1 MLLSGWRRALLAM
14 LAGAVATLALAP
26 FNIPA
31 VGFLSFPVLVWLI
44 DGASGEPGRS
54 ALRRAFPAFRIGWC
68 FGFGYFVGGLWW
80 LGSALLVDGPE
91 FAWALPLAVV
101 GLPAVLAIYHGLG
114 CLLARLAWSGGP
126 WRLLALAAGLSA
138 AEVARGT
145 LFTGFPWNEIG
156 VMAVPVPLLMQV
168 LALVG
173 LHAMTLLA
181 IFVFSLPA
189 LVVGRRRGR
198 GTVVVLGLVLVAAQ
212 VGYGA
217 WRLAAPPLPPVD
229 GVALRIV
236 QPNVLQGQKWDPA
249 EAERIFSRLLEL
261 TDAAA
266 PADAP
271 AAPRRLVIWPESAF
285 PFILTDRPDAVGAL
299 AQTLRPGDTLLAGA
313 TRVEEAEGELPRF
326 YNAIYA
332 IGEDGVV
339 EDAADKI
346 HLVPFG
352 EYLPYQALLES
363 WGFSQV
369 AKLPGGFSAGARRR
383 VIDVDGSPGFLP
395 VICYE
400 AIFQDELV
408 PLPDGERPGFILNVT
423 NDAWYGR
430 TPGPYQHQ
438 RQAMLTAVALGL
450 PLVRAANTGISVVTD
465 AQGRPQ
471 AGLALGEG
479 GTVDAALPGAGDETP
494 FARFGNVPFAVLWG
508 VAALASLAAA
518 RRRSRDT
525 A

>member
-1 MLLSGWRRALLAM
+1 MLLSGWRRALLAF
-14 LAGAVATLALAP
+14 LAGLVATLALAP

-91 FAWALPLAVV
+91 FAWALPFAVL
-101 GLPAVLAIYHGLG
+101 GLPAILAIYHGLG
-114 CLLARLAWSGGP
+114 CMLARLAWSGGP
-126 WRLLALAAGLSA
+126 WRLLALAAGLSG
-138 AEVARGT
+138 AEFARGM
-145 LFTGFPWNEIG
+145 LFTGFSWNEIG

-168 LALVG
+168 LTLFG

-181 IFVFSLPA
+181 VFVFSLPA
-189 LVVGRRRGR
+189 IVVGRRGGR
-198 GTVVVLGLVLVAAQ
+198 SAAVALGLALVAAQ
-212 VGYGA
+212 LAFGA
-217 WRLAAPPLPPVD
+217 WRLAAPPAPPVE

-261 TDAAA
+261 TDAPAA
-266 PADAP
+266 DSTP
-271 AAPRRLVIWPESAF
+271 AAPRRLVIWPESSF

-313 TRVEEAEGELPRF
+313 TRVEEGTGEPPRF
-326 YNAIYA
+326 YNSIYA

-352 EYLPYQALLES
+352 EYLPFQALLES
-363 WGFSQV
+363 WGVSQV
-369 AKLPGGFSAGARRR
+369 TKLPGGFSAGARRR
-383 VIDVDGSPGFLP
+383 IVELEGVPGFLP

-408 PLPDGERPGFILNVT
+408 PFPEGERPGFILNVT
-423 NDAWYGR
+423 NDAWYGL

-438 RQAMLTAVALGL
+438 RQAVLTAVSLGL

-465 AQGRPQ
+465 AEGRPQ

-479 GTVDAALPGAGDETP
+479 GTVDAALPGAGRETVFAQLRNIP
-494 FARFGNVPFAVLWG
+494 FGILWG
-508 VAALASLAAA
+508 LAAATALLAA
-518 RRRSRDT
+518 RRRSREG